1 MNKQYK
7 NSIKLV
13 NKIEKIRSKNNKN
26 WMDIVRLLLRL
37 DFKET
42 SIILYQINNHD
53 KKISEMAKK
62 IFILSKKKL
71 RNNFI

>member
-7 NSIKLV
+7 SSIKLV

-26 WMDIVRLLLRL
+26 WMDIVRLSLRL

-42 SIILYQINNHD
+42 SRILYQINNHD

-62 IFILSKKKL
+62 IFILSKKKTKK
-71 RNNFI
+71 